1 MSKQNIKNIAILIV
15 AIIGAACFNLN
26 LDTSVSIRDA
36 FTSVDSILLMSFFLI
51 LFIALK
57 QIVELKDKRARIVSV
72 IVAVIFAGLE
82 VVGYSISNYNSLA
95 GVIGSKEILLK
106 AVLKFIGYAIVFYT
120 IIIYVYTK
128 VLPRIKL
135 KEDNKI
141 RKYFTDNKRSLF
153 VIALILFIAYLPHFL
168 YNFPGMYTSDSIA
181 EMDYGLNNATSF
193 KNHHPVFHI
202 FIIYGCISLGK
213 LLGGAYIGIAI
224 YSILQMVF
232 VSFSFSYV
240 LKYMAKKNVNIV
252 FRILTLIFFII
263 YPSFGPYSITMWKD
277 VPFGIMLVLFTI
289 QVIEMVTNK
298 EYFIKKR
305 NIVSFIIISIFTIL
319 FRNNGLYVV
328 LITLA
333 TLLIFLR
340 GNRKKIA
347 LILLVVILFNILWKG
362 PIFKLL
368 NVTDGPIR
376 EMMSIPVQQIAR
388 TVKYRRSELT
398 EEEKTKIQKY
408 IDMDLEE
415 MSESYYPLISDNIKD
430 HFNNEEFNNNKLDF
444 ISLWVSLFFKYPVEY
459 IEAFFDNS
467 FGYWYPQANNG
478 ILPTWYK
485 YEESEEMIGYD
496 RKPAVNLEFLDGY
509 YADINGRKMPI
520 ISMWISIGFVFWIM
534 ILFIGYIVYTKK
546 YKLILAYIPILSLW
560 LTTIA
565 SPVYCEYRYIF
576 GMFTCIPILTILMI
590 SLSNL
595 KEDKENKQK
604 IKEIKESKVMENKN
618 NEEGK

>member
-1 MSKQNIKNIAILIV
+1 MYKKNIKNVVILII
-15 AIIGAACFNLN
+15 AIIGAAFFNLN
-26 LDTSVSIRDA
+26 LDTSTKIRDA
-36 FTSVDSILLMSFFLI
+36 FTSVDAIVLMSFFMI

-57 QIVELKDKRARIVSV
+57 QITQIKDKRVKIVSV
-72 IVAVIFAGLE
+72 VVAIVFAGLE

-95 GVIGSKEILLK
+95 GIIGSKEILLK
-106 AVLKFIGYAIVFYT
+106 AILKFIGYVIVFYT
-120 IIIYVYTK
+120 IVIYLYDK
-128 VLPRIKL
+128 ILSRIKL
-135 KEDNKI
+135 KEDSKI
-141 RKYFTDNKRSLF
+141 RKYFTDNKKSLF
-153 VIALILFIAYLPHFL
+153 IVALILFIAYLPHFL
-168 YNFPGMYTSDSIA
+168 YNFPGMYTVDSVT
-181 EMDYGLNNATSF
+181 EMNYGLNDVKYF
-193 KNHHPVFHI
+193 QNHHPVFHI

-224 YSILQMVF
+224 YSILQMIF
-232 VSFSFSYV
+232 VALTFSYV
-240 LKYMAKKNVNIV
+240 IKYMAKKNVNIV

-263 YPSFGPYSITMWKD
+263 YPAFGPYSITMWKD
-277 VPFGIMLVLFTI
+277 VVFGVILVPFTI

-298 EYFIKKR
+298 EYFKKKR
-305 NIVSFIIISIFTIL
+305 NILSFIIISIFTIL

-333 TLLIFLR
+333 ILLMFLK

-347 LILLVVILFNILWKG
+347 LMLLIIIAFNLLWKG

-368 NVTDGPIR
+368 NVTDGPVR
-376 EMMSIPVQQIAR
+376 EMMSVPVQQIAR

-415 MSESYYPLISDNIKD
+415 MAESYYPLISDNIKD
-430 HFNNEEFNNNKLDF
+430 NFNNEEFNNNKLDF

-459 IEAFFDNS
+459 IEAFLDNS
-467 FGYWYPQANNG
+467 YGYWYPQANNG
-478 ILPTWYK
+478 ILPTWYV
-485 YEESEEMIGYD
+485 YEESEGVIGYD

-509 YADINGRKMPI
+509 YADVNGRRMPI

-534 ILFIGYIVYTKK
+534 ILCIGYVICTKK
-546 YKLILAYIPILSLW
+546 YKLILAYIPIFALW

-576 GMFTCIPILTILMI
+576 GMFTCIPILTILM
-590 SLSNL
+590 LSMA
-595 KEDKENKQK
+595 NKNEEK
-604 IKEIKESKVMENKN
+604 IKEIKAIESAKNTENEKKN
-618 NEEGK
+618 NEEEK

>member
-1 MSKQNIKNIAILIV
+1 MNKQTLKNVAILII
-15 AIIGAACFNLN
+15 AIMGAACFNLN
-26 LDTSVSIRDA
+26 LDTSVKIRDA
-36 FTSVDSILLMSFFLI
+36 FTSVDAILLMSFFLI

-57 QIVELKDKRARIVSV
+57 QILDIKDRRVKIVSL
-72 IVAVIFAGLE
+72 IVAVIFAGFE
-82 VVGYSISNYNSLA
+82 VVGYSISSYNSLA
-95 GVIGSKEILLK
+95 GIIGSKEILLK
-106 AVLKFIGYAIVFYT
+106 AILKFIGYVIVFYT
-120 IIIYVYTK
+120 IVIYLYDKILSRV
-128 VLPRIKL
+128 KL
-135 KEDNKI
+135 KEDSKI
-141 RKYFTDNKRSLF
+141 RKYFTDNKKSLF
-153 VIALILFIAYLPHFL
+153 IVALILFIAYLPHFL
-168 YNFPGMYTSDSIA
+168 YNFPGMYTTDSLS
-181 EMDYGLNNATSF
+181 EMTCGLDNVKSF
-193 KNHHPVFHI
+193 SNHHPVFHI
-202 FIIYGCISLGK
+202 FIIYGCINLGK

-224 YSILQMVF
+224 YSILQMLF
-232 VSFSFSYV
+232 VAFTFSYV
-240 LKYMAKKNVNIV
+240 IKYMAKKNVNIV

-263 YPSFGPYSITMWKD
+263 YPAFGPYSITMWKD
-277 VPFGIMLVLFTI
+277 VVFGVILVPFTI

-298 EYFIKKR
+298 EYFKKKR
-305 NIVSFIIISIFTIL
+305 NIVGFIVISIFTIL

-333 TLLIFLR
+333 ILLMFLK

-347 LILLVVILFNILWKG
+347 LMLFIVMLFNILWKG

-368 NVTDGPIR
+368 NVTDGPVR

-415 MSESYYPLISDNIKD
+415 MAESYYPLISDNIKD

-459 IEAFFDNS
+459 IEAFLDNS

-478 ILPTWYK
+478 ILPTWYE
-485 YEESEEMIGYD
+485 YEYSEQVIGYD
-496 RKPAVNLEFLDGY
+496 RKPVLNLEFLDGY
-509 YADINGRKMPI
+509 YADVNGRRMPI

-534 ILFIGYIVYTKK
+534 ILCIGYMVCKKK
-546 YKLILAYIPILSLW
+546 YKLILAYIPILALW

-576 GMFTCIPILTILMI
+576 GMFTCIPILTILI
-590 SLSNL
+590 LSLANK
-595 KEDKENKQK
+595 KEDKIE
-604 IKEIKESKVMENKN
+604 EIKTIEGVKSIENEKKN
-618 NEEGK
+618 NKEGK

>member
-135 KEDNKI
+135 KEDSKI

-168 YNFPGMYTSDSIA
+168 YNFPGMYTVDSVS
-181 EMDYGLNNATSF
+181 EMEYGLSNATSF

-224 YSILQMVF
+224 YSILQMIF

-277 VPFGIMLVLFTI
+277 VPFGIILVLFTI

-298 EYFIKKR
+298 EYFKKKR

-340 GNRKKIA
+340 GNTKKVA
-347 LILLVVILFNILWKG
+347 LMLLVVILFNILWKG

-415 MSESYYPLISDNIKD
+415 MSENYYPLISDNIKD

-459 IEAFFDNS
+459 IEAFLDNS

-509 YADINGRKMPI
+509 YADINGRKRATKI
-520 ISMWISIGFVFWIM
+520 AITSTIGV
-534 ILFIGYIVYTKK
+534 
-546 YKLILAYIPILSLW
+546 
-560 LTTIA
+560 
-565 SPVYCEYRYIF
+565 
-576 GMFTCIPILTILMI
+576 
-590 SLSNL
+590 
-595 KEDKENKQK
+595 
-604 IKEIKESKVMENKN
+604 
-618 NEEGK
+618 

>member
-135 KEDNKI
+135 KEDSKI

-224 YSILQMVF
+224 YSILQMIF
-232 VSFSFSYV
+232 VSFSFS
-240 LKYMAKKNVNIV
+240 
-252 FRILTLIFFII
+252 LTAL
-263 YPSFGPYSITMWKD
+263 
-277 VPFGIMLVLFTI
+277 
-289 QVIEMVTNK
+289 MV
-298 EYFIKKR
+298 
-305 NIVSFIIISIFTIL
+305 
-319 FRNNGLYVV
+319 
-328 LITLA
+328 A
-333 TLLIFLR
+333 IFLR
-340 GNRKKIA
+340 
-347 LILLVVILFNILWKG
+347 LSYIL
-362 PIFKLL
+362 
-368 NVTDGPIR
+368 
-376 EMMSIPVQQIAR
+376 
-388 TVKYRRSELT
+388 RRS
-398 EEEKTKIQKY
+398 
-408 IDMDLEE
+408 
-415 MSESYYPLISDNIKD
+415 
-430 HFNNEEFNNNKLDF
+430 
-444 ISLWVSLFFKYPVEY
+444 
-459 IEAFFDNS
+459 
-467 FGYWYPQANNG
+467 
-478 ILPTWYK
+478 
-485 YEESEEMIGYD
+485 
-496 RKPAVNLEFLDGY
+496 
-509 YADINGRKMPI
+509 
-520 ISMWISIGFVFWIM
+520 
-534 ILFIGYIVYTKK
+534 
-546 YKLILAYIPILSLW
+546 
-560 LTTIA
+560 
-565 SPVYCEYRYIF
+565 
-576 GMFTCIPILTILMI
+576 
-590 SLSNL
+590 
-595 KEDKENKQK
+595 
-604 IKEIKESKVMENKN
+604 
-618 NEEGK
+618 

>member
-1 MSKQNIKNIAILIV
+1 MSKQNIKNIVILIV
-15 AIIGAACFNLN
+15 AIIGATCFNLN

-36 FTSVDSILLMSFFLI
+36 FTSADAILLMSFFLI

-57 QIVELKDKRARIVSV
+57 QIVELKDKRARIISV
-72 IVAVIFAGLE
+72 IVAAIFAAME
-82 VVGYSISNYNSLA
+82 VVGYSISSYNSLA
-95 GVIGSKEILLK
+95 GIIGSKEIFLK
-106 AVLKFIGYAIVFYT
+106 AVLKFIGYVIVFYT

-135 KEDNKI
+135 KEDSEI
-141 RKYFTDNKRSLF
+141 RKYFTDNKKSLF
-153 VIALILFIAYLPHFL
+153 GIALILFIAYLPHFL
-168 YNFPGMYTSDSIA
+168 YNFPGVYTSDSIA
-181 EMDYGLNNATSF
+181 EMDYGLSNATYF

-202 FIIYGCISLGK
+202 FIVYGCISLGK
-213 LLGGAYIGIAI
+213 LLGGAYIGIVI
-224 YSILQMVF
+224 YSILQMIF

-240 LKYMAKKNVNIV
+240 LKYMAKKNVSIV

-263 YPSFGPYSITMWKD
+263 YPAFGPYSITMWKD

-289 QVIEMVTNK
+289 QVIEMITNK
-298 EYFIKKR
+298 EYFKKKR
-305 NIVSFIIISIFTIL
+305 NFASFIIISIFTIL

-328 LITLA
+328 LITL
-333 TLLIFLR
+333 TVLLIFLK
-340 GNRKKIA
+340 GNRKKLA
-347 LILLVVILFNILWKG
+347 LMLLAVMLFNVSWKG

-444 ISLWVSLFFKYPVEY
+444 ISLWISLFFKYPVEY
-459 IEAFFDNS
+459 IEAFLDNS
-467 FGYWYPQANNG
+467 YGYWYPQANNG
-478 ILPTWYK
+478 IIPTWYNYDESK
-485 YEESEEMIGYD
+485 NILQYEK
-496 RKPAVNLEFLDGY
+496 KPVLNLKFLDEY
-509 YADINGRKMPI
+509 YGDLNNRDIPI
-520 ISMWISIGFVFWIM
+520 ISMGISIGFVFWMM

-546 YKLILAYIPILSLW
+546 YKLILAYIPIFSLW

-576 GMFTCIPILTILMI
+576 GMFTCIPLLTILTISI
-590 SLSNL
+590 ANRE
-595 KEDKENKQK
+595 KDNK
-604 IKEIKESKVMENKN
+604 
-618 NEEGK
+618 EGK

>member
-1 MSKQNIKNIAILIV
+1 MSKQNIKNVVILIV
-15 AIIGAACFNLN
+15 AIIGTICFNLD
-26 LDTSVSIRDA
+26 LDTSVGIKDA
-36 FTSVDSILLMSFFLI
+36 FTSVDEILLMSFFLI

-57 QIVELKDKRARIVSV
+57 QIVELKDKRTIIVSA

-106 AVLKFIGYAIVFYT
+106 AVLKFIGYAIAFYT

-135 KEDNKI
+135 KEDSKI

-168 YNFPGMYTSDSIA
+168 YNFPGMYTVDSVS
-181 EMDYGLNNATSF
+181 EMEYGLSNATSF

-277 VPFGIMLVLFTI
+277 VPFGIILVLFTI

-298 EYFIKKR
+298 EYFKKKR

-340 GNRKKIA
+340 GNRKKVA
-347 LILLVVILFNILWKG
+347 LMLLVVILFNILWKG

-444 ISLWVSLFFKYPVEY
+444 ISLWISLFFKYPVEY
-459 IEAFFDNS
+459 IEAFLDNS
-467 FGYWYPQANNG
+467 YGYWYPQANNG
-478 ILPTWYK
+478 IIPTWYNYDESK
-485 YEESEEMIGYD
+485 NILQYEK
-496 RKPAVNLEFLDGY
+496 KPVLNLKFLDEY
-509 YADINGRKMPI
+509 YGDLNNRDIPI
-520 ISMWISIGFVFWIM
+520 ISMGISIGFVFWMM

-546 YKLILAYIPILSLW
+546 YKLMLTYIPIFSLW

-576 GMFTCIPILTILMI
+576 GMFTCIPLLTILTISI
-590 SLSNL
+590 ANRE
-595 KEDKENKQK
+595 KDNK
-604 IKEIKESKVMENKN
+604 
-618 NEEGK
+618 EGK